1 MKFWHTARGTYDTYY
16 DQDGLSWKK
25 YIEWSQLSHLKEVVS
40 LDMML
45 NELLVEA
52 DRNNAKDWDHI
63 VTSHLYETGCFTDL
77 DYVVKRMQKTPVF
90 NLLTVTQEPTKEC
103 NSIAIEDF
111 EFMGYD
117 LLDQSYDTSALT
129 NCGGFDET
137 FSPSDINV
145 VGLISEFEKAYA
157 IKKRL
162 LENNPNEYHA
172 DCNVIAI
179 WRHKTMGRNSKTSNL
194 L

>member
-1 MKFWHTARGTYDTYY
+1 MKFWYTARLTYDRCY
-16 DQDGLSWKK
+16 DQDGMSWEK
-25 YIEWSQLSHLKEVVS
+25 YIEWSKLSQLKEVVS
-40 LDMML
+40 LDMTL
-45 NELLVEA
+45 NELLVEP
-52 DRNNAKDWDHI
+52 DRDNAEDWDHI
-63 VTSHLYETGCFTDL
+63 VINHLYETGCFTDL
-77 DYVVKRMQKTPVF
+77 DYVVKRVQKAQIF
-90 NLLTVTQEPTKEC
+90 NLLAVIHEPTKEC

-137 FSPSDINV
+137 FLPSDINA
-145 VGLISEFEKAYA
+145 VGLISEFEKAYI

-162 LENNPNEYHA
+162 LENNPDEHHA

-179 WRHKTMGRNSKTSNL
+179 WRHKTMGRNSKNTTQ
-194 L
+194 

>member
-1 MKFWHTARGTYDTYY
+1 MKFWYTARGTYDKYY
-16 DQDGLSWKK
+16 GQDGMSWEK
-25 YIEWSQLSHLKEVVS
+25 YIEWSKLSHLKEVVS
-40 LDMML
+40 LDTML
-45 NELLVEA
+45 NELLVEP
-52 DRNNAKDWDHI
+52 DRDNAEDWDHI
-63 VTSHLYETGCFTDL
+63 VTNHLYETGCFTNL
-77 DYVVKRMQKTPVF
+77 DYVIKRMQQTPIF
-90 NLLTVTQEPTKEC
+90 NLLTITQEPTKEC
-103 NSIAIEDF
+103 NSITIKDF

-137 FSPSDINV
+137 FLPSDIND

-172 DCNVIAI
+172 DCNVVAI
-179 WRHKTMGRNSKTSNL
+179 WRHKTMGRNPKTSNL